1 MSVTLKVSV
10 TEMEAAATRCRNL
23 ADEIQRCMQEC
34 MQMNEQLQGMWEG
47 AAAAQFDQYVRGT
60 AAPALKGCADMCAQ
74 TAEGI
79 SKTCQQFADADNSL
93 SQVFK

>member
-10 TEMEAAATRCRNL
+10 QEMEVAAARCKSL
-23 ADEIQRCMQEC
+23 ADEIQRCMDEC
-34 MQMNEQLQGMWEG
+34 MKMNEQLQGMWEG

-60 AAPALKGCADMCAQ
+60 AAPALKGCAEMCAE

-79 SKTCQQFADADNSL
+79 RQTCQQFADADNSL
-93 SQVFK
+93 SKVFR